1 MIVVVTLY
9 ATLGEEAIIHG
20 INESEVTHVITSN
33 DLIIKFKVSMVRMKS
48 VQISK
53 EIQIGTLQIILPD
66 KWEKLYF
73 CTFCTT
79 IGPTGYGLLFLPNKH
94 SFVPGQ
100 IWK

>member
-1 MIVVVTLY
+1 MVSEYYLLIIDSDALQFFMYCMIVVVTLY

-73 CTFCTT
+73 P
-79 IGPTGYGLLFLPNKH
+79 IR
-94 SFVPGQ
+94 
-100 IWK
+100 